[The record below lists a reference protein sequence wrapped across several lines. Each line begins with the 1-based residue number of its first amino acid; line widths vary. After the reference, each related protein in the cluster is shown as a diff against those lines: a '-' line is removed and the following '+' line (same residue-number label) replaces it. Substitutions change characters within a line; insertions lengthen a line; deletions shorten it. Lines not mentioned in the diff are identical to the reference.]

1 MAGNQDQAMADT
13 KNAPFG
19 GYSPDMDGPAHEA
32 TYRGFVRFIEI
43 GVSFVICI
51 VLALAVG
58 GIRHAWLSAVFGVVL
73 AHVTTGLGLFAPS
86 LGWRPNAA
94 VAILLLL
101 MLMMY

>member
-1 MAGNQDQAMADT
+1 MADT

-19 GYSPDMDGPAHEA
+19 GYGPDMDGPAHEA

-43 GVSFVICI
+43 GVSF
-51 VLALAVG
+51 AVG

-73 AHVTTGLGLFAPS
+73 AHITTGLGLFAPS

-94 VAILLLL
+94 VAVLLLL